1 MIKDAKPIPLKR
13 VFSTDTRYLY
23 NIPLYQRAYTWG
35 LNEWN
40 TLFNDILYNDNGY
53 FLGSIICVNSAKS
66 TMQNDVEF
74 QLIDGQQR
82 LTSLSILLLAI
93 YNKLSAYKSNFSEN
107 QLDRLKDIKKEIVM
121 LADPDSDEDI
131 YIPRLR
137 LQVQGNN
144 QEDYLGLLTKYKILS
159 NYDIPKNIGNRR
171 ILKAFNAFTKNI
183 ESYLEED
190 DVDKVKKLFGL
201 LDKINSSVLVF
212 IEVDSN
218 KDAYM
223 LFESLNNRGIPLSA
237 IDLIKNH
244 LISEADD
251 KKNPKVAEQAFR
263 QWERIIRLLGEEYS
277 DQERFLRQYYNS
289 FREELN
295 MDYRSEDD
303 KNMYPLGYLATKS
316 SILEIYEKMINKDY
330 QSFLN
335 ELESKA
341 KIYSILINN
350 ASDENEIPELK
361 NSLINLERIQGAPS
375 YLLLLY
381 VISNKDSLSLT
392 YDDINKIV
400 EYLVKFFVRRNLT
413 DFPNTRNL
421 NKIFMDTVSL
431 IRDKNENVVELII
444 GKLKDESSSDK
455 DFKSK
460 LEDDVYINNYDATR
474 FLLCYYEEKYSTK
487 EIHTDLWEKDK
498 HNKSVWTIEH
508 IFPEGENI
516 PQEWIDMIADGD
528 KDKADLYREKYV
540 HKLGN
545 LTITGYNQ
553 NLSNMSFDKKKHRTK
568 DGKDIGY
575 LNKLKLNEDV
585 AICDKW
591 KIKNITD
598 RTDKLVNIFM
608 DEFKLN

>member
-93 YNKLSAYKSNFSEN
+93 YNKLSAFKSNFSEN

-190 DVDKVKKLFGL
+190 DVDKVKKIFGL

-251 KKNPKVAEQAFR
+251 KKNPKIAEQAFR
-263 QWERIIRLLGEEYS
+263 QWERIIRLLGEEYG

-316 SILEIYEKMINKDY
+316 SILEIYEKMINNNY

-392 YDDINKIV
+392 YADINEIV

-444 GKLKDESSSDK
+444 GKLKYESSSDK

-585 AICDKW
+585 AICSEW
-591 KIKNITD
+591 KVKNITD
-598 RTDKLVNIFM
+598 RTKKLVDVFVE
-608 DEFKLN
+608 EFKL